1 MQITSSI
8 RDIVERALVEDLGHG
23 DVTTDALIPPDARG
37 QASVVVK
44 ADGVVAGLEVALDV
58 FRQVDPST
66 QSRIRMADGAP
77 VSPGAVVAD
86 LEGSV
91 AGILKAERVALN
103 FLQRL
108 SGIAT
113 ATNAYVKAVHGTKAR
128 IIDTRKTVPGLRQ
141 LEKYAVRVGGGHN
154 HRYNLADGI
163 LIKDNHIAALR
174 ARELGLAEI
183 VDLARERSP
192 HTLRV
197 EIEVETVDEAFE
209 AVEARRGRCA
219 TGQHVAGG
227 DAPRGGDLG
236 RPGAAGG
243 VGRRDAGHGSSGGGD
258 GRGPDIGWG
267 ADTLRAGAGHQPGH
281 GVGGRGRTS
290 HLRLLLRL
298 RPERSRSSPHSSTPA
313 CNARPTVR
321 YSRTQHRVEVADRR
335 SAHAWSYLMS
345 GM

>member
-1 MQITSSI
+1 MQITSSV

-44 ADGVVAGLEVALDV
+44 ADGVVAGLEVALEV

-66 QSRIRMADGAP
+66 RSRILIADGAP

-113 ATNAYVKAVHGTKAR
+113 ATAAYVKAVQGTKAR

-174 ARELGLAEI
+174 ARGMGLAEI
-183 VDLARERSP
+183 VDLARGALAAHAAGGDRGGDGG
-192 HTLRV
+192 RG
-197 EIEVETVDEAFE
+197 DRGRGG
-209 AVEARRGRCA
+209 RRGRGA
-219 TGQHVAGG
+219 AGQHVAGG
-227 DAPRGGDLG
+227 DAARGRNFG

-243 VGRRDAGHGSSGGGD
+243 VGRRDAGHRASRSGD
-258 GRGPDIGWG
+258 GRGPDIRGRSDALG
-267 ADTLRAGAGHQPGH
+267 ACAGHQPGH
-281 GVGGRGRTS
+281 GVGGMAS
-290 HLRLLLRL
+290 LPLLRTDRIGEPRQL
-298 RPERSRSSPHSSTPA
+298 TLMVH
-313 CNARPTVR
+313 
-321 YSRTQHRVEVADRR
+321 RTIIGA
-335 SAHAWSYLMS
+335 
-345 GM
+345 

>member
-1 MQITSSI
+1 MLHITSSI
-8 RDIVERALVEDLGHG
+8 RDMVERALVEDLGHG

-44 ADGVVAGLEVALDV
+44 ADGVVAGLEVALEV

-66 QSRIRMADGAP
+66 QSRIRMEDGAP
-77 VSPGAVVAD
+77 VSPGDVLAD

-91 AGILKAERVALN
+91 AGILKAERVSLN

-113 ATNAYVKAVHGTKAR
+113 ATAAYVKAVQGTKAR

-197 EIEVETVDEAFE
+197 EIEVETVEE
-209 AVEARRGRCA
+209 AVEALEAGADVVLLDNMTPDEMRRVVEISGGRA
-219 TGQHVAGG
+219 LLEAS
-227 DAPRGGDLG
+227 
-236 RPGAAGG
+236 GG
-243 VGRRDAGHGSSGGGD
+243 VTLDTVRARACAAVALRRAGA
-258 GRGPDIGWG
+258 GPDIG
-267 ADTLRAGAGHQPGH
+267 RA
-281 GVGGRGRTS
+281 R
-290 HLRLLLRL
+290 
-298 RPERSRSSPHSSTPA
+298 
-313 CNARPTVR
+313 
-321 YSRTQHRVEVADRR
+321 
-335 SAHAWSYLMS
+335 
-345 GM
+345 

>member
-8 RDIVERALVEDLGHG
+8 REMVERALVEDLGHG
-23 DVTTDALIPPDARG
+23 DVTTDALIPLDARG
-37 QASVVVK
+37 LASVVVK
-44 ADGVVAGLEVALDV
+44 ADGVVAGLEVALEV

-66 QSRIRMADGAP
+66 RSRILIADGAP

-113 ATNAYVKAVHGTKAR
+113 ATNAYVKAVQGTKAR

-174 ARELGLAEI
+174 AREMGLAEI

-197 EIEVETVDEAFE
+197 EIEVETVEEAIE
-209 AVEARRGRCA
+209 AIEGGADVVLLDNMSPEDMRRVVEISGGRA
-219 TGQHVAGG
+219 LLEAS
-227 DAPRGGDLG
+227 
-236 RPGAAGG
+236 GG
-243 VGRRDAGHGSSGGGD
+243 V
-258 GRGPDIGWG
+258 
-267 ADTLRAGAGHQPGH
+267 TLD
-281 GVGGRGRTS
+281 
-290 HLRLLLRL
+290 
-298 RPERSRSSPHSSTPA
+298 
-313 CNARPTVR
+313 TVR
-321 YSRTQHRVEVADRR
+321 AVAETGVDLISVGALTHSVRALDI
-335 SAHAWSYLMS
+335 SLDM
-345 GM
+345 G

>member
-44 ADGVVAGLEVALDV
+44 ADGVVAGLEVALEV
-58 FRQVDPST
+58 FRQVDPT
-66 QSRIRMADGAP
+66 TRSRILMADGAP
-77 VSPGAVVAD
+77 VSPGAVLAD

-113 ATNAYVKAVHGTKAR
+113 ATAAYVKAVQGTKAR

-174 ARELGLAEI
+174 AREMGLAEI

-197 EIEVETVDEAFE
+197 EIEVETVEEAIEAVDGGADVVLLDNMSPDEMRR
-209 AVEARRGRCA
+209 AVEATGGRA
-219 TGQHVAGG
+219 LLEAS
-227 DAPRGGDLG
+227 
-236 RPGAAGG
+236 GG
-243 VGRRDAGHGSSGGGD
+243 V
-258 GRGPDIGWG
+258 
-267 ADTLRAGAGHQPGH
+267 TLD
-281 GVGGRGRTS
+281 
-290 HLRLLLRL
+290 
-298 RPERSRSSPHSSTPA
+298 
-313 CNARPTVR
+313 TVR
-321 YSRTQHRVEVADRR
+321 AVAETGVDLISVGALTHSVRALDI
-335 SAHAWSYLMS
+335 SLDM
-345 GM
+345 G